1 MADSAFPAIARPTI
15 VGVRDISYTLF
26 DPDPDGDEIQAMRF
40 EAQIV
45 WSNDDITHYG
55 GNVVPYLTNAEIN
68 GLQALLARL
77 RGKAET
83 AWGDAP

>member
-1 MADSAFPAIARPTI
+1 MADSPFQAITPPAV

-26 DPDPDGDEIQAMRF
+26 DPDPDGTEQQAMRF
-40 EAQIV
+40 DAQIV
-45 WSNDDITHYG
+45 WSDDSVTHYS
-55 GNVVPYLTNAEIN
+55 GNVVPYLTNAEVA
-68 GLQALLARL
+68 GLQTLLARL